1 MVVLMLA
8 KLLLNLLVS
17 KVGALQYGL
26 IVRLQGKQCLT
37 VLWAGGAGRYLIQIN
52 LPLRIELHHIR
63 PVVTGSGI
71 HHLDP
76 FPLRECELFRHDQT
90 VLGLAFH
97 TEFAQP
103 AIQSRDRYPW
113 GRPARP
119 GDVLRQHRGNPPLRW
134 IDQIRPSC

>member
-71 HHLDP
+71 HHLDGD
-76 FPLRECELFRHDQT
+76 FKRTLQASVDQI
-90 VLGLAFH
+90 VHCAAALAF
-97 TEFAQP
+97 AC
-103 AIQSRDRYPW
+103 ACS
-113 GRPARP
+113 AR
-119 GDVLRQHRGNPPLRW
+119 
-134 IDQIRPSC
+134 